1 MRTLLII
8 LVALVSFILI
18 SCKSKKK
25 LDEPAKLLEPRLSTL
40 QHDIFDISCNASSCH
55 GSRVKGRLSLIG
67 TNSYKQLVG
76 MQGTA
81 DRKNIPPLFR
91 LKSGSPDSSLLY
103 IKTTSPDSTQGELM
117 PKGSDKLT
125 PDEIEAVRQW
135 IIISAPNNY

>member
-1 MRTLLII
+1 
-8 LVALVSFILI
+8 
-18 SCKSKKK
+18 
-25 LDEPAKLLEPRLSTL
+25 
-40 QHDIFDISCNASSCH
+40 
-55 GSRVKGRLSLIG
+55 VKGRLSLIG

-76 MQGTA
+76 MQGTT

-135 IIISAPNNY
+135 IIIGAPNNY

>member
-1 MRTLLII
+1 
-8 LVALVSFILI
+8 
-18 SCKSKKK
+18 
-25 LDEPAKLLEPRLSTL
+25 
-40 QHDIFDISCNASSCH
+40 
-55 GSRVKGRLSLIG
+55 LIG

-103 IKTTSPDSTQGELM
+103 IKTTSPDSTQDELM

-125 PDEIEAVRQW
+125 PDEIKAVCQW